1 MKERGI
7 LYGVGVGPGD
17 AELVTLKAL
26 RVMRACDLLILPEAD
41 RENCRA
47 WQIARAACPELTDK
61 AVLGFS
67 FPMTR
72 DRARRDAALAEI
84 WRELAALLDAG
95 KVLAFLTIGDPGVYS
110 TFSYMSERAQR
121 DGYRTAVVPGVPSF
135 AACAASLSLPLVL
148 DREALHLIPGSEDL
162 ESALALPGTKVFMKL
177 GTCMPALKEA
187 LLAAEEAGRFTV
199 TAVSDCGP
207 QELCFRGAEA
217 LPEDAPYMTTVIVK
231 DREA

>member
-1 MKERGI
+1 MEAGGI

-47 WQIARAACPELTDK
+47 WQIAREACPGLADK
-61 AVLGFS
+61 TFLGFS

-72 DRARRDAALAEI
+72 DRARRDAALDKI
-84 WRELAALLDAG
+84 WSELAALLDAG
-95 KVLAFLTIGDPGVYS
+95 KNLAFLTIGDPGVYS
-110 TFSYMSERAQR
+110 TFSYMSERARR

-135 AACAASLSLPLVL
+135 AACAASLGLPLVL

-177 GTCMPALKEA
+177 GKCMPALKKA

-199 TAVSDCGP
+199 AAVSDCGH